1 MKKGIHPQEHDI
13 TAHCAGC
20 GNSFNTRSTLTELNV
35 TLCSQCHPFYTNTQK
50 FVDSAG
56 RIDKFTKKYAKKS

>member
-1 MKKGIHPQEHDI
+1 MKKGIHPEEHDV
-13 TAHCAGC
+13 TAQCAC

-35 TLCSQCHPFYTNTQK
+35 TLCSACHPFYTNTQK

-56 RIDKFTKKYAKKS
+56 RIEKFAKKYAKKS